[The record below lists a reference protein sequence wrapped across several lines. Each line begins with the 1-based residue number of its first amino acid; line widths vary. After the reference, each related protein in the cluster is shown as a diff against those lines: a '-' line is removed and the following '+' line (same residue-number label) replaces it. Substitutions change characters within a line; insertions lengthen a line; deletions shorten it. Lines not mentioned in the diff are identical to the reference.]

1 MPQRSIDARRR
12 AAWRQQVRGA
22 VQRVMI
28 AVSEDTI
35 MSFSDETLMAYAS
48 GELDE
53 ATRRAVEH
61 AMRGDD
67 SVARR
72 VAQLRM
78 AGGVRSAAF
87 GQHADEHAP
96 RRQMPPRR
104 GANVVQLDAV
114 RAYRAAHQQTAKRR
128 GWRRW
133 STLQWGALAGLLMLV
148 LVAGKFGLAYLQANW
163 PVETPSAGPG
173 IGSGTVIVRDGML
186 LAQGKLQQAL
196 NEQLAGGA
204 SDDGGARIGVTF
216 LAGDGSYCRSFT
228 LSGSAQDMSGLA
240 CRAGGEWHIPVLAQ
254 NVRQAPQAGGYRALA
269 SDTPA
274 AVLEA
279 IDQRI
284 AGPELDGKGEMEALR
299 KNWQR

>member
-1 MPQRSIDARRR
+1 
-12 AAWRQQVRGA
+12 
-22 VQRVMI
+22 MI

-35 MSFSDETLMAYAS
+35 MSFSDETLMAYVS

-53 ATRRAVEH
+53 AARRAVEH

-72 VAQLRM
+72 VARLRM
-78 AGGVRSAAF
+78 ARGVRSAAF
-87 GQHADEHAP
+87 GQHGDDNAP
-96 RRQMPPRR
+96 RRQPLPRR

-114 RAYRAAHQQTAKRR
+114 RAYRAAHQQAAKRR

-163 PVETPSAGPG
+163 PVETPSAGL
-173 IGSGTVIVRDGML
+173 GSGSVIVRDGML

-204 SDDGGARIGVTF
+204 SDDGGARIGVSF

-240 CRAGGEWHIPVLAQ
+240 C
-254 NVRQAPQAGGYRALA
+254 
-269 SDTPA
+269 
-274 AVLEA
+274 
-279 IDQRI
+279 
-284 AGPELDGKGEMEALR
+284 
-299 KNWQR
+299 